1 MALHS
6 EPTAESMSHTD
17 RGPRLLDSRSRGL
30 RVDGDLIADD
40 LRRHRGVLLV
50 HSEVLG
56 EVGQASTADD
66 NRLV

>member
-17 RGPRLLDSRSRGL
+17 RRPRVVDSRSRGL

-40 LRRHRGVLLV
+40 LRRHRAVLLV

-56 EVGQASTADD
+56 EVGQALHG
-66 NRLV
+66 RR

>member
-17 RGPRLLDSRSRGL
+17 RCPRLVDSRCRGL
-30 RVDGDLIADD
+30 RMDGYLIADD
-40 LRRHRGVLLV
+40 LGRHRAVQLV

-56 EVGQASTADD
+56 DVGQALHG
-66 NRLV
+66 RR